1 VGSKRLVPRGP
12 VAASNTLV
20 HEVGLVLQPR
30 SGTATTYEKN
40 SLCICCCLSDQLDRA
55 YSLSL
60 SPACSSRTPPTW
72 AAVPSFPWAAAVA
85 EGLADRIDREPRA
98 GNQLIIYLLSG
109 IHHQVDRLVGIKVLA
124 GGIKSGTWR
133 CFCLRGGN
141 AIAIAADDLMV
152 YWLGSLALLL
162 LALCVTAN
170 ASQCHLCATRQ
181 IYLRHILGRWA
192 RPAELHATRGSARL
206 SRGNL

>member
-1 VGSKRLVPRGP
+1 LFCSP
-12 VAASNTLV
+12 
-20 HEVGLVLQPR
+20 
-30 SGTATTYEKN
+30 
-40 SLCICCCLSDQLDRA
+40 DRA
-55 YSLSL
+55 RLLRTSTRRIRSVSAAVSLINLIVRTLSL

-72 AAVPSFPWAAAVA
+72 AAVPSFPWAAHARLQVPTSAAVA
-85 EGLADRIDREPRA
+85 EGLADRVDREPRA